1 MLIRAE
7 SNFDIYFRG
16 FEYIEK
22 KPGDKID
29 TVKNHKINEY
39 PQERE
44 LMKKVTLLQ
53 HFRNYLYA
61 DSKADN

>member
-1 MLIRAE
+1 MA
-7 SNFDIYFRG
+7 D
-16 FEYIEK
+16 
-22 KPGDKID
+22 
-29 TVKNHKINEY
+29 Y

-61 DSKADN
+61 DTPVNSEKDNY